1 MEKAKEGRVLTKER
15 IIVVLVLVVILALIP
30 DLLVARYWGRKDR
43 EVYQG
48 HKDHQGR
55 QFPDQY
61 KQLVYYILFFQMDR
75 TLCIQIVMVL
85 ENME

>member
-48 HKDHQGR
+48 HKETTR
-55 QFPDQY
+55 AAN
-61 KQLVYYILFFQMDR
+61 FQ
-75 TLCIQIVMVL
+75 T
-85 ENME
+85 NTNN